1 MNGIFLTIIIPC
13 FNEKNTILKLINKIK
28 KIKYIKKQII
38 LIDDNSSDGTKKL
51 IKSKL
56 KKKVNKIIFHQK
68 NQGKGAAIISSLK
81 FVKGNI
87 VIIQDAD
94 LEYEP
99 DDYYKLLKPFKNK
112 KIQVVY
118 GSRVLGRKKQ
128 SFISNIRNFSRSFRI
143 FGNYVLTKISN
154 FINNQ
159 SLTDVHTCY
168 KVFRKDLFISLKLEE
183 KGFSFCPEVTTK
195 LSKLEI
201 PIKEVPVR
209 YNGREIKDGKKIRF
223 KDALIAL
230 ATIYKYKY
238 FK

>member
-1 MNGIFLTIIIPC
+1 M
-13 FNEKNTILKLINKIK
+13 KNTILKLINKIK
-28 KIKYIKKQII
+28 NKIYKKKQII

-118 GSRVLGRKKQ
+118 GSRVLGRKKNRLLV
-128 SFISNIRNFSRSFRI
+128 I
-143 FGNYVLTKISN
+143 
-154 FINNQ
+154 
-159 SLTDVHTCY
+159 
-168 KVFRKDLFISLKLEE
+168 
-183 KGFSFCPEVTTK
+183 
-195 LSKLEI
+195 LEI
-201 PIKEVPVR
+201 FLEVL
-209 YNGREIKDGKKIRF
+209 GFLEIMF
-223 KDALIAL
+223 
-230 ATIYKYKY
+230 
-238 FK
+238 